1 VKLFEVSHTQKDGQK
16 PNFNNI
22 SAMQKSKKLQSIF
35 LPDLPVYTA
44 RFILDGDEALLTG
57 NRKHYYSYNI
67 GANKLEK
74 YTVGTLDQKN
84 LSNIEVSKTPG
95 SELFCLGSNETGE
108 AHILSQKSKKL
119 LFSLKMNGSCS
130 AAAFAPND

>member
-1 VKLFEVSHTQKDGQK
+1 
-16 PNFNNI
+16 
-22 SAMQKSKKLQSIF
+22 M
-35 LPDLPVYTA
+35 PDLPVYTA
-44 RFILDGDEALLTG
+44 KFILDGEEALLMG

-74 YTVGTLDQKN
+74 YTIGTLDQKN

-95 SELFCLGSNETGE
+95 SEMFCLSSNETGE

-130 AAAFAPND
+130 TAAFAPND